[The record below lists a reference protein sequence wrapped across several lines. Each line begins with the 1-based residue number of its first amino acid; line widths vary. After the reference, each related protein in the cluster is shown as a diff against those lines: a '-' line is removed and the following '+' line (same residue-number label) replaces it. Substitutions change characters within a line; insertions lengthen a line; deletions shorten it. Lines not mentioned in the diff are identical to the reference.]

1 MLLPGADLAQTAEMA
16 ERLRKGVAA
25 DTVGGGLRVTM
36 SFGVSASDCEGSF
49 DYKTVCAEADTALYE
64 AKRRGRNDVCG
75 GPPAVSGDAPE
86 IPVR

>member
-1 MLLPGADLAQTAEMA
+1 MLLPGADLEQTAEMA

-49 DYKTVCAEADTALYE
+49 DYKTV
-64 AKRRGRNDVCG
+64 
-75 GPPAVSGDAPE
+75 
-86 IPVR
+86 